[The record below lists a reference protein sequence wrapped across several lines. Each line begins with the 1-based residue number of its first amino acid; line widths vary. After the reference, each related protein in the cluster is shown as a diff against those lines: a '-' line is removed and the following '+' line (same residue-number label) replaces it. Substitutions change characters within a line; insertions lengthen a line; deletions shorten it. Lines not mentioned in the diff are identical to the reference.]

1 MSDVSGESTYQSQS
15 LGSSVKNYDIKGTQR
30 VAIFDWDDTLF
41 CTKYIEALQL
51 NLVDIFTF
59 KTSFEEN
66 FSYLKKEFEDL
77 QNVSQF
83 K

>member
-15 LGSSVKNYDIKGTQR
+15 LGSSVKNYDTKGTQR

-66 FSYLKKEFEDL
+66 YSYLKKEFEDL
-77 QNVSQF
+77 QNVRQF